1 MRSVFPS
8 STNRTCGCSP
18 SLAFSLEMALTSVFR
33 SLLQELHAGY
43 AAPSGLLARKRQC
56 LARSGLQS
64 QLHAEVP
71 EVLDHRRIG
80 SRPVGLEPPLGVL
93 VDARIRIPPAR
104 HLPDLLL
111 LDLGEE
117 LRERRLVDLVRR
129 AVEDVEEDDE
139 EQHHDACEHDGD
151 LGHPVPEDHVEKQEH
166 QQRHPLLVL
175 LFLYVVF
182 WDRMPKV
189 AIVLTGVVVLFFVVF
204 FHIFN
209 RSADEIDEP
218 SFTQFLTKVEQ
229 KKIREVTSRRNSYSG
244 VYEDTKGRFQTYGP
258 TPDPAVVQNL
268 RDLGVQLRLEPAS
281 R

>member
-1 MRSVFPS
+1 M
-8 STNRTCGCSP
+8 
-18 SLAFSLEMALTSVFR
+18 
-33 SLLQELHAGY
+33 
-43 AAPSGLLARKRQC
+43 K
-56 LARSGLQS
+56 
-64 QLHAEVP
+64 
-71 EVLDHRRIG
+71 RRIVLAAVLVLLFVG
-80 SRPVGLEPPLGVL
+80 FFHIFNRPQDDLLEPTFPALLSKIEDKKVRHL
-93 VDARIRIPPAR
+93 YIRGTTYSGMYEDTKDRFRAIGPPADWVM
-104 HLPDLLL
+104 LQK
-111 LDLGEE
+111 
-117 LRERRLVDLVRR
+117 LRASGVDVRYEKEGQHGLWLT
-129 AVEDVEEDDE
+129 VL
-139 EQHHDACEHDGD
+139 EQWM
-151 LGHPVPEDHVEKQEH
+151 
-166 QQRHPLLVL
+166 PLLVL

-244 VYEDTKGRFQTYGP
+244 VYEDTKERFQTYGP